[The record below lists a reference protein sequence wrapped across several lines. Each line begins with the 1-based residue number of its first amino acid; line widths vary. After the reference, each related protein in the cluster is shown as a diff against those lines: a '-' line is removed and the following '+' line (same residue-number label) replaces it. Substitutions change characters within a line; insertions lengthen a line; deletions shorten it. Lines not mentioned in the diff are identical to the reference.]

1 MDFVHALPTNGKFSD
16 FNSIIVFF
24 MLILLLGS
32 TQLATAAMIA
42 ISCVTHALLPRR
54 LVLRTASHVSL
65 EET

>member
-1 MDFVHALPTNGKFSD
+1 MPCPLMVNFRTLIQF
-16 FNSIIVFF
+16 IVFF

-54 LVLRTASHVSL
+54 LVLRTVSHVSL